1 MSTMLKELT
10 ILLENDNDDMD
21 KPYDRMD
28 DKNIPKI
35 FKKRKKVLKLSDINR
50 LKKIRNSKRE
60 ELAQDSI
67 FVPILYGPNLENPEG
82 MGGDLGGGMP
92 M

>member
-1 MSTMLKELT
+1 MLKELT

-35 FKKRKKVLKLSDINR
+35 FKKRKKVLKLSDI
-50 LKKIRNSKRE
+50 K
-60 ELAQDSI
+60 
-67 FVPILYGPNLENPEG
+67 
-82 MGGDLGGGMP
+82 
-92 M
+92 